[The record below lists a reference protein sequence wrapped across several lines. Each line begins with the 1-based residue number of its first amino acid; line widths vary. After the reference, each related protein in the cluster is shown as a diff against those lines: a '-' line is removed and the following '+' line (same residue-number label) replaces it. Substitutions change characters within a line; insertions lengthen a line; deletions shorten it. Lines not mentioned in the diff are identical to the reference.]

1 MAAAEETMN
10 QSSEWRGAGP
20 SRPLAIFAL
29 VSISVVMLA
38 SIFWHPSPVS
48 PSGEYFT
55 LCGFKNITGLPC
67 PGCGLTHSFCA
78 LAKGSIWEAFAFNLL
93 GPPSFILLI
102 LLWVRSIGVL
112 RFRLEP
118 VAAFDR
124 FMERHRVVKRL
135 ALAYLVFG
143 GARMVFV
150 LAFRFDLIH
159 NSPLA
164 RFASRLVG

>member
-1 MAAAEETMN
+1 
-10 QSSEWRGAGP
+10 
-20 SRPLAIFAL
+20 
-29 VSISVVMLA
+29 
-38 SIFWHPSPVS
+38 
-48 PSGEYFT
+48 
-55 LCGFKNITGLPC
+55 
-67 PGCGLTHSFCA
+67 
-78 LAKGSIWEAFAFNLL
+78 
-93 GPPSFILLI
+93 
-102 LLWVRSIGVL
+102 
-112 RFRLEP
+112 LEP